1 MPTADHPLDA
11 RVHESLLNHYQSLAK
26 DGQLLSKERL
36 SESYALFRNHFGPE
50 KLKSLDGEDLLNTI
64 HGRGEKDSL
73 VYWLEF
79 KNDTEFP
86 TRAFGSIKGGNS
98 LKFGIAKK
106 KDTGEWTTGNAI
118 NPRVLTIDEAVTI
131 ARRHRDQLLA
141 AVEALRELTARAD
154 DKTYLALQNKLS
166 QVAPDVCDVAW
177 GHKYLHLLFP
187 DKLDDY
193 HVDLWQRHHLLKL
206 LLLPASK
213 SGLFTCAGQFV
224 RVANQFGWPMNHLTA
239 VLNERDG
246 NPIKYWRIG
255 TKLGEGPDA
264 QDVWPDMKAGGY
276 AAIGWAELGDLSSL
290 LDEKDAKEKIA
301 AMLTK
306 EYTTYNPSTAS
317 RKAGEIRNF
326 ASEISERDIVLAADG
341 SRIRGVGLVKGP
353 YRFDS
358 TPPEDAPHRRQLE
371 WHDCA
376 DWKSPVTEGL
386 RTTVCR
392 LKDDDRTLTDAESRL
407 LEPPLKNL
415 AAPFNQYFDSFKEA
429 DWAFDFLKETMAH
442 LGVNAPD
449 DTRVA
454 ITLPKRDNCLRLNF
468 CKWVITSFF
477 GQDKAPD
484 RAELAL
490 LAGLVDLPNKGK
502 FTTKPNEPEVCL
514 YGLPTQ
520 ELRSMDPDLRAARD
534 KSLAFI
540 ASRFSKQ
547 PQTEYRN
554 SHQPK
559 LMDMVFDKE
568 KRAQYLAE
576 GITLETDTIST
587 TPETPPPALP
597 ALNTI
602 LYGPPG
608 TGKTYHLRNTYMEMF
623 TDRQAALTPEETASA
638 LVQDLAWWEV
648 AALALLDTKDHKASV
663 VQILGHP
670 LVRARLKLSSNK
682 NPTAMLWATL
692 QIHTKEECL
701 NVKYST
707 RTQPLIFEKDNAA
720 VWSVDASLV
729 ATILPRLTQLLQ
741 EYQHPPEASDVVQT
755 RYEFVTFHQSF
766 SYEDFIEGIKPDIAE
781 AESDVAD
788 GHISYRVQPRI
799 FKRVCREAAV
809 HHPKPYALFID
820 EINRGNVASIFGEL
834 ITLIEDDKRIGAK
847 NALTAKLPYSGDPFG
862 VPNNLYI
869 IGTMNTADRS
879 VEALDTALRRRFV
892 FVEIKPNKSLV
903 PKPPGLN
910 VDLPKLFEVI
920 NDRLETLLDHDH
932 CIGHAYF
939 MDVKDFSDLTR
950 VFANKVIP
958 LLREYFYGNPAKIGL
973 VIGDRFISQKAET
986 TKFAA
991 GDWGLDGLD
1000 EKSVF
1005 HFTDQSAWKEED
1017 FASIYA

>member
-1 MPTADHPLDA
+1 MPTIDHPLDT
-11 RVHESLLNHYQSLAK
+11 RVHESLLNHYQALAK
-26 DGQLLSKERL
+26 NGQLLSTERL
-36 SESYALFRNHFGPE
+36 SECYALFRNRFGPE
-50 KLKSLDGEDLLNTI
+50 KLKSLDGEVLLNTI

-79 KNDTEFP
+79 KNDSEFP
-86 TRAFGSIKGGNS
+86 TRAFGSISGGNA
-98 LKFGIAKK
+98 LKFGIYKK
-106 KDTGEWTTGNAI
+106 KDTGEWMTGHATNPTKLAI
-118 NPRVLTIDEAVTI
+118 SEAVNI
-131 ARRHRDQLLA
+131 ARQHRDQLLA
-141 AVEALRELTARAD
+141 AVAALQRLPAEAD
-154 DKTYLALQNKLS
+154 DQAYLTLEKELNK
-166 QVAPDVCDVAW
+166 VAPDVCDVAW

-206 LLLPASK
+206 LRLPASK

-224 RVANQFGWPMNHLTA
+224 RVANQLGWPMNHLTA

-290 LDEKDAKEKIA
+290 LDDKDAKEKIA
-301 AMLTK
+301 AMLTQ
-306 EYTTYNPSTAS
+306 EYTTYNPNTAS

-326 ASEISERDIVLAADG
+326 AREMSERDIVLVADG

-358 TPPEDAPHRRQLE
+358 TTPEDAPHRRAVE
-371 WHDCA
+371 WHDRTE
-376 DWKSPVTEGL
+376 WKSPVTEGL

-392 LKDDDRTLTDAESRL
+392 LKDDDKTLVEAERHL
-407 LEPPLKNL
+407 LEPMLNTP
-415 AAPFNQYFDSFKEA
+415 DSAQK
-429 DWAFDFLKETMAH
+429 D
-442 LGVNAPD
+442 
-449 DTRVA
+449 
-454 ITLPKRDNCLRLNF
+454 
-468 CKWVITSFF
+468 
-477 GQDKAPD
+477 
-484 RAELAL
+484 
-490 LAGLVDLPNKGK
+490 
-502 FTTKPNEPEVCL
+502 
-514 YGLPTQ
+514 
-520 ELRSMDPDLRAARD
+520 
-534 KSLAFI
+534 
-540 ASRFSKQ
+540 
-547 PQTEYRN
+547 N
-554 SHQPK
+554 SHLHRAPLQP
-559 LMDMVFDKE
+559 
-568 KRAQYLAE
+568 
-576 GITLETDTIST
+576 
-587 TPETPPPALP
+587 LP

-608 TGKTYHLRNTYMEMF
+608 TGKTYELRNAYMDMF
-623 TDRQAALTPEETASA
+623 TDRRAALTPEETASA

-663 VQILGHP
+663 VQLLEHP

-692 QIHTKEECL
+692 QIHTKEECP

-741 EYQHPPEASDVVQT
+741 EYQQPPKDGDVVQK
-755 RYEFVTFHQSF
+755 RYKFVTFHQSF

-788 GHISYRVQPRI
+788 GHISYRVKPGI
-799 FKRVCREAAV
+799 FKRACREAAA

-820 EINRGNVASIFGEL
+820 EINRGNIASIFGEL

-847 NALTAKLPYSGDPFG
+847 NALTADLPYSGDPFG

-892 FVEIKPNKSLV
+892 FVEMKPNKSLV
-903 PKPPGLN
+903 PTPPGLN
-910 VDLPKLFEVI
+910 VDLPKLFQVI

-939 MDVKDFSDLTR
+939 MDVEDLSGLKR

-973 VIGDRFISQKAET
+973 VLGDRFISQKDET

-1000 EKSVF
+1000 EKAVF
-1005 HFTDQSAWKEED
+1005 HLTDQSAWNEED